1 MLFYHYIYYVRKKI
15 EIGKYDEY
23 TRLQSGI
30 IIVRSDVC
38 HTGFKK
44 IFLHHVNSAS
54 NFNVIVQISVAP
66 LLSAFTHR
74 APITA
79 SVLHVHFMLQALT
92 PPAATHESHLS
103 LRGKVTALCVC
114 VFTSYFTLDLLLY
127 LLHCLLSVLEER
139 REGCWRLCLL
149 PADLTLQS
157 EEETGETELRDTVLS
172 ICLSTISHHIY
183 DCCSHRE

>member
-114 VFTSYFTLDLLLY
+114 V
-127 LLHCLLSVLEER
+127 CL
-139 REGCWRLCLL
+139 RLI
-149 PADLTLQS
+149 S
-157 EEETGETELRDTVLS
+157 
-172 ICLSTISHHIY
+172 LSTYCYICYTVYFPFWRSDVRAAGGCVY
-183 DCCSHRE
+183 CLPT